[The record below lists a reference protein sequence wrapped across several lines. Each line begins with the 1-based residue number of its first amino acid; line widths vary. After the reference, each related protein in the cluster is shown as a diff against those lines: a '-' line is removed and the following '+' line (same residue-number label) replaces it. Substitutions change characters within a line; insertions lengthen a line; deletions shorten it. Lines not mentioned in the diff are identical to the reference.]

1 MKKICILLLLLT
13 TASLFAATWTGA
25 SSEYWNHP
33 SNWSPASVPTS
44 ATDVV
49 IPGTGITN
57 WPLVSGVSANCR
69 NLTINSGGR
78 ISIYNQP
85 LTVAQNF
92 TNNGLLDM
100 QVASAWL
107 VVQGDAIWNNG
118 STLTTGGFCT
128 FDYYGDLT
136 LESGSSMVMTA
147 GFLRF
152 MGTPLA
158 SFTNRSAAT
167 QIWHFYNEKTYT
179 ASDLNSGRL
188 FVANDPASQ
197 PFTIAGNLQ
206 NGSTAKTFID
216 WTGNITLKGNL
227 TTLAEYDY
235 YIDSFDCGTLIMDGA
250 NQTININDECYLNN
264 LTASQTGILTLD
276 SGLYLTGDMSIQS
289 GVLAAGGQ
297 HIILLGD
304 WINTAGPDAFNE
316 GTSTVEFNHVS
327 AHQYCNYSENFNELI
342 VRKVSGGALRVN
354 NSAAVVTCAQY
365 DWGAGA
371 IDVLAGSF
379 TALDLVDNGVVGKYY
394 VNPGATINLTNTDGL
409 VDLDGLVNFNGGGTI
424 NVYGGTAW
432 STWKNVTLNMN
443 GGTFAF
449 HDQGV
454 NISGSS
460 SYTFSASIT
469 GGTIKVGGNFQC
481 DRPIAPSGSSIFEF
495 IGTNANSLY
504 MVAGT
509 LHNVIVNKG
518 GTGYVYLV
526 NSLTTTGNITVQSG
540 KLSLGDEILNCA
552 GSLSIYGTLTMP
564 NAAATLNVSG
574 SVTWYNGSLAEIS
587 LGTINGNH
595 SWQMNSGS
603 SVQIPSAVAINL
615 SSPSVARSITNHVS
629 TNYLGNVNIG
639 GSGTGTVYTFSS
651 SSLADLWLAGSLNI
665 TAGNE
670 LDLGTG
676 SQGLILDGALY
687 LYGTLDIHANTATL
701 HGKPYLYAGSILNI
715 DSGTFFCDES
725 AVIPRTTYLNGTLSI
740 NTGNFNLFNNT
751 ITVNAGSVNTMAS
764 GTIYCDGFQATNAG
778 TFQPAGGSIYLTA
791 RLAGGTYTMSV
802 SNGNWLPAVYI
813 QSTYRLGADLTVKGS
828 MTIESGGF
836 FDVMDSS
843 SNVYK
848 VTVTGNWSNQ
858 GGTFYPR
865 TGRVVFNG
873 SGHQYVNYSETFN
886 IVEAN
891 KSGGAIRVDNTDAV
905 VTISQY
911 DWTAGSVDVLTGTL
925 TINDLADN
933 GMYGGFYC
941 TPGGM
946 LNITQDA
953 AQTLNLYG
961 LIQQTG
967 GTVNISGGS
976 GADANWARY
985 SACTVNVSG
994 GSLNYLDKGIQ
1005 IRNTYAFTN
1014 SITGGTISTA
1024 GSIYCNRTDFVPAGG
1039 FFEMTGATDTSL
1051 DFQSAPGSSLYNL
1064 RISKANLSARVTQ
1077 TASVQTIRGD
1087 LTIDNGTYYML
1098 NRTLNCLGFL
1108 RIFTDAMLSC
1118 QGLSTVKMG
1127 AAKAIYV
1134 NSGGYI
1140 DAVGTNND
1148 ARVTFT
1154 RYNDG
1159 NYDFSILSGGY
1170 LSANYVLFEYMNANG
1185 LVVAE
1190 EGIISGLHN
1199 CTFQNGATGGTLLR
1213 IYNHQNLTITNA
1225 SFPTDAGSGAFN
1237 VSKFSAEGSITFSD
1251 FSGTFAG
1258 ASHEYDPNDVVYW
1271 AGSNVNLRISN
1282 VSWNRPDDYV
1292 CAPVTAT
1299 VFVQNNGSDD
1309 IVTPIRIDLYKNL
1322 PSAPLAG
1329 TLGDL
1334 YLELPALSAG
1344 TTKTVTFTN
1353 VSTDLPGTWRSWARV
1368 DANQIIA
1375 ETSETDNLW
1384 YYIPNTTWLALPEVT
1399 AMAITRIGLGGL
1411 RLDWDYPITVN
1422 RFNVYRSEDPY
1433 FTPGPGSAW
1442 ANVTTDYINTISMND
1457 KWFYVVQAERDLP

>member
-1 MKKICILLLLLT
+1 MKKIYILLLLLT

-152 MGTPLA
+152 KGTPLA

-227 TTLAEYDY
+227 TTLADYDY

-297 HIILLGD
+297 HIILLGN

-526 NSLTTTGNITVQSG
+526 NSLTTTGNITVQSS

-587 LGTINGNH
+587 LGTING
-595 SWQMNSGS
+595 SGS
-603 SVQIPSAVAINL
+603 WIMYAGSIVQIPSVVTVNLNATTSALSIVSDVA
-615 SSPSVARSITNHVS
+615 A
-629 TNYLGNVNIG
+629 NYLGTVFIN
-639 GSGTGTVYTFSS
+639 GTGSVYTLDSEN
-651 SSLADLWLAGSLNI
+651 LADLHIAGNLTI

-676 SQGLILDGALY
+676 FHGLILDGTLH

-740 NTGNFNLFNNT
+740 NTGNFNLVNNT
-751 ITVNAGSVNTMAS
+751 ITANAGSVNTMAS

-848 VTVTGNWSNQ
+848 VTVSGNWSNQ

-933 GMYGGFYC
+933 GMYGGYYC
-941 TPGGM
+941 TPGGT
-946 LNITQDA
+946 LNIVQDA

-961 LIQQTG
+961 IIQLTG
-967 GTVNISGGS
+967 GAVNISGGS

-985 SACTVNVSG
+985 SACTVNVGG

-1039 FFEMTGATDTSL
+1039 TFEMTGATNVNL

-1148 ARVTFT
+1148 TRVTFT

-1159 NYDFSILSGGY
+1159 SYTFNVEAGGT
-1170 LSANYVLFEYMNANG
+1170 LTANYIVFEYLGNSG
-1185 LVVAE
+1185 LYIN
-1190 EGIISGLHN
+1190 EGGSIGGLHN
-1199 CTFQNGATGGTLLR
+1199 CTFQHGTPGAPLLYIR
-1213 IYNHQNLTITNA
+1213 NTQDIVITHA
-1225 SFPTDAGSGAFN
+1225 SFPTNAGSNPYNVFKTFAAGSVTLSDYTGAF
-1237 VSKFSAEGSITFSD
+1237 SGED
-1251 FSGTFAG
+1251 F
-1258 ASHEYDPNDVVYW
+1258 EYDPNDRVYW
-1271 AGSNVNLRISN
+1271 TGPDVNLQL
-1282 VSWNRPDDYV
+1282 VQVHWLRPDGYV
-1292 CAPVTAT
+1292 CAPLQAT
-1299 VFVQNNGSDD
+1299 FMVVNGGTHD

-1322 PSAPLAG
+1322 PTAPPAG

-1334 YLELPALSAG
+1334 YQEIAALSSG
-1344 TTKTVTFTN
+1344 TAVYVTFN
-1353 VSTDLPGTWRSWARV
+1353 DVSTDIAGSWTPWARV
-1368 DANQIIA
+1368 DANQIIP
-1375 ETSETDNLW
+1375 ETNENDNLLSSLPVTYW
-1384 YYIPNTTWLALPEVT
+1384 EALPEVT
-1399 AMAITRIGLGGL
+1399 GLTMTRIGFAGL
-1411 RLDWDYPITVN
+1411 RLDWDYPISVN

-1433 FTPGPGSAW
+1433 FTPVPGSAW
-1442 ANVTTDYINTISMND
+1442 ANVTTDYINTVFNNEM
-1457 KWFYVVQAERDLP
+1457 WFYTVKAERDLP